1 MSPNESLYFK
11 KYITVAYGITV
22 VAIRLGTYSELDC
35 DWFMTKEFK
44 SSDVCC
50 SFGEEGTDE
59 SVSSSISE
67 WEDGGLLDFFLPKAC
82 LKELLSYKAES
93 K

>member
-1 MSPNESLYFK
+1 M
-11 KYITVAYGITV
+11 TV
-22 VAIRLGTYSELDC
+22 VAVILGTYSELDC
-35 DWFMTKEFK
+35 DCSMTQKLE
-44 SSDVCC
+44 SSDECC

-82 LKELLSYKAES
+82 LKELLSYKREGEQ
-93 K
+93 